1 MKGATCHFCGQNFR
15 NRQAVRAHL
24 RGCAAYR
31 QLPKA
36 TVPSIGS
43 KAATRSGRGSDPGS
57 RPASDPGPL
66 SDSLRRQP
74 PRIATD
80 LSPDPYQKVLRR
92 GVIQSVK
99 DKAIGSWWQPG
110 HTIPS
115 EVKAQALVAIEQ
127 ELARLPVDQLPRSE
141 LVTIA
146 EGIRDRIYRPVLQTQ
161 QRAQEAEDRK
171 RNQARQRTTLIASG
185 AAHANQI
192 LRQQQDLDG
201 WTRLDLEHKVKRALE
216 QEIDGSESETDLQA
230 HVDDLLTKRL
240 EPIQRKRREQARQE
254 LIEHGTAY
262 ARRELAQE
270 DDLDASERLSIGRD
284 VERDLE
290 EEVTG
295 EESED
300 DVAALV
306 DEILD
311 EALGEAEE
319 EDEEDDEDQE
329 EDED

>member
-1 MKGATCHFCGQNFR
+1 
-15 NRQAVRAHL
+15 
-24 RGCAAYR
+24 
-31 QLPKA
+31 
-36 TVPSIGS
+36 VPSIGS
-43 KAATRSGRGSDPGS
+43 KAATLSGLGPDPGS
-57 RPASDPGPL
+57 RPAPDPGPL
-66 SDSLRRQP
+66 KDPLRRQQ

-80 LSPDPYQKVLRR
+80 LSPDPYQNVLRR

-99 DKAIGSWWQPG
+99 DKVIGSWWQPG

-127 ELARLPVDQLPRSE
+127 ELARLPVVDELPRSE

-146 EGIRDRIYRPVLQTQ
+146 EGIRDRIYRPVLQAR

-171 RNQARQRTTLIASG
+171 RDQARQRTTLIASG

-192 LRQQQDLDG
+192 LRQQQDLNG
-201 WTRLDLEHKVKRALE
+201 WTRLDLEQKVKRALE
-216 QEIDGSESETDLQA
+216 QEIDGSESEADLQA
-230 HVDDLLTKRL
+230 RVDDLLTKHL
-240 EPIQRKRREQARQE
+240 EPIQRKRREQARKE

-262 ARRELAQE
+262 ARRELARE
-270 DDLDASERLSIGRD
+270 DDLDSSERLAIGRD

-300 DVAALV
+300 DVEALV
-306 DEILD
+306 HEILD

-319 EDEEDDEDQE
+319 ENEEQGEDQE